1 MNFEWRWRADR
12 RQEICG
18 GGPRFPGLERGAKT
32 AEAAVEK
39 LRDYLPR
46 YEKVAKLAKMNSDFS
61 SITEV
66 NEVERYLV
74 RARPTSGA
82 FRSHFLVFDKQ
93 DMSSDQ
99 LVRD

>member
-12 RQEICG
+12 KAGNLRRWPPIF
-18 GGPRFPGLERGAKT
+18 RDSSGAQKT

-66 NEVERYLV
+66 NEVERYLG
-74 RARPTSGA
+74 TGSTDFWGISFA
-82 FRSHFLVFDKQ
+82 FF
-93 DMSSDQ
+93 
-99 LVRD
+99 